1 MPKSGSRNASAASIR
16 RHMVAPPSSTL
27 SGSSL
32 PAPSALQ
39 VPAAVRADRLWRL
52 NLPSHAW
59 RYPLLRR
66 MLAWADVFA
75 AALACLS
82 LGFGGGGDVSQSIWS
97 FAFLP
102 VWVGLAKVLG
112 LYDRDEDRLRHAT
125 IDEVLQVLVWGLIGG
140 SLLALML
147 SLTPA
152 GAPDPASTI
161 VVAAVAAACLFPL
174 RASARFAWRRA
185 TPPERV
191 AIVGSAA
198 ATCAVK
204 RKLELFP
211 QLHATIVEERE
222 ELDPEESRAAEL
234 LRSVDRVVY
243 APTSLDDGQVRRLL
257 ELSRATRSLVTVVP
271 PCRDLLSPAARLDH
285 LADLPVLEYRS
296 SEVPGSTAFL
306 KRTLDVLVS
315 ASALVVLFPLCLL
328 IGLAVKLD
336 SRGPALFAQVRA
348 GTGGRPFRMLKFR
361 SMVADA
367 EEQLHNL
374 VALDSLPEPVFKLH
388 GDPRVTRLGR
398 TLRRWSLDELPQLWN
413 VLVGDMSLVGPRPEQ
428 LELVEQYEPEHFR
441 RLAVKPGITGP
452 MQVYGRGEL
461 NFAERLA
468 VERHYIESMSVFGDL
483 RILALTI
490 PAALSGRGAY

>member
-1 MPKSGSRNASAASIR
+1 VGIRNAAAGSIDDN
-16 RHMVAPPSSTL
+16 MVAPPPSTL
-27 SGSSL
+27 NGSSL
-32 PAPSALQ
+32 PVPHALHM
-39 VPAAVRADRLWRL
+39 PAAVRADRLWRRR
-52 NLPSHAW
+52 LPSHAW

-66 MLAWADVFA
+66 MLAWADVVA
-75 AALACLS
+75 AVLACLS
-82 LGFGGGGDVSQSIWS
+82 LGFAGGGDVGQSIWS

-102 VWVGLAKVLG
+102 VWVGLAKLLG
-112 LYDRDEDRLRHAT
+112 LYDRDERPLRHTT
-125 IDEVLQVLVWGLIGG
+125 IDEALHVLLWGLIGA
-140 SLLALML
+140 SLLALLL
-147 SLTPA
+147 SVTPA
-152 GAPDPASTI
+152 GRPDAPSTLA
-161 VVAAVAAACLFPL
+161 VAAVAAATLFPL
-174 RASARFAWRRA
+174 RALARFLWRRV

-198 ATCAVK
+198 ATGDLK
-204 RKLELFP
+204 RKFELFP
-211 QLHATIVEERE
+211 HLHVTIVDERE
-222 ELDPEESRAAEL
+222 ELDPEESHAAEL
-234 LRSVDRVVY
+234 LRSVDRLVY
-243 APTSLDDGQVRRLL
+243 APTSLDNEQVRRLL
-257 ELSRATRSLVTVVP
+257 ELSHATRSLVAVIP
-271 PCRDLLSPAARLDH
+271 PCRDVLSPAVRLNH
-285 LADLPVLEYRS
+285 LADLPVLEYRAPDVS
-296 SEVPGSTAFL
+296 RSTAFL
-306 KRTLDVLVS
+306 KRALDVLVS
-315 ASALVVLFPLCLL
+315 VTALVVVLPLCLL
-328 IGLAVKLD
+328 IGLAIKLD
-336 SRGPALFAQVRA
+336 SRGPVLFAQVRA

-374 VALDSLPEPVFKLH
+374 VALDRLPEPVFKLH

-468 VERHYIESMSVFGDL
+468 VERHYIDNMSVFGDL

-490 PAALSGRGAY
+490 PVALSGRGAY

>member
-1 MPKSGSRNASAASIR
+1 
-16 RHMVAPPSSTL
+16 
-27 SGSSL
+27 
-32 PAPSALQ
+32 
-39 VPAAVRADRLWRL
+39 
-52 NLPSHAW
+52 
-59 RYPLLRR
+59 
-66 MLAWADVFA
+66 MLAWADVVA

-82 LGFGGGGDVSQSIWS
+82 LGFAGGGDVSQSIWS

-112 LYDRDEDRLRHAT
+112 LYDRDERPLGHTT
-125 IDEVLQVLVWGLIGG
+125 IDEAPHVLLWGLIGA
-140 SLLALML
+140 SLLALLL

-152 GAPDPASTI
+152 GRPDASSTL
-161 VVAAVAAACLFPL
+161 VAAAVAAASLFPL
-174 RASARFAWRRA
+174 RALARFLWRRV

-191 AIVGSAA
+191 AIVGSSA
-198 ATCAVK
+198 ATGALK

-211 QLHATIVEERE
+211 HLHVTIVEERE
-222 ELDPEESRAAEL
+222 ELDSEENRAAEL
-234 LRSVDRVVY
+234 LRSVDRLVY
-243 APTSLDDGQVRRLL
+243 APTSLDNEQVRRLL
-257 ELSRATRSLVTVVP
+257 DLSHAARSHVAVVP
-271 PCRDLLSPAARLDH
+271 PCRDVLSPAVRLNH
-285 LADLPVLEYRS
+285 LAELPVLEYRPPDVS
-296 SEVPGSTAFL
+296 RSTAIV
-306 KRTLDVLVS
+306 KRALDVLVS
-315 ASALVVLFPLCLL
+315 VTALVVLLPPCLL
-328 IGLAVKLD
+328 IGLAIKLD
-336 SRGPALFAQVRA
+336 SRGPVLFAQVRA

-374 VALDSLPEPVFKLH
+374 VVLDRLPEPVFKLH
-388 GDPRVTRLGR
+388 GDPRVTRMGR

-428 LELVEQYEPEHFR
+428 LELVEQYEPEHLR

-468 VERHYIESMSVFGDL
+468 VERHYIENMSVFGDL

>member
-1 MPKSGSRNASAASIR
+1 MLKVGSRNVAAESIR
-16 RHMVAPPSSTL
+16 RHMVAPPPSTL
-27 SGSSL
+27 DGSSL
-32 PAPSALQ
+32 PAPPALH
-39 VPAAVRADRLWRL
+39 VPAAVRADRLWRRR
-52 NLPSHAW
+52 PSQAW

-66 MLAWADVFA
+66 MLAWADVVA
-75 AALACLS
+75 ASLGSVS
-82 LGFGGGGDVSQSIWS
+82 LGFADGDVGQSIWS
-97 FAFLP
+97 LAFLP

-112 LYDRDEDRLRHAT
+112 LYDRDERPLRHTT
-125 IDEVLQVLVWGLIGG
+125 IDEALHVVLWGLIGA
-140 SLLALML
+140 SLLALLL
-147 SLTPA
+147 SLTPV
-152 GAPDPASTI
+152 GPPAPPGTLVA
-161 VVAAVAAACLFPL
+161 AAVAASSLFPL
-174 RASARFAWRRA
+174 RALVRFLWRRV

-191 AIVGSAA
+191 AIVGSSD
-198 ATCAVK
+198 ATGALK

-211 QLHATIVEERE
+211 HLHVTIVEERE
-222 ELDPEESRAAEL
+222 ELDPEESHTAEL
-234 LRSVDRVVY
+234 LRSVDRLVY
-243 APTSLDDGQVRRLL
+243 APASLDNREVRRLL
-257 ELSRATRSLVTVVP
+257 ELSHATRSLVAVVP
-271 PCRDLLSPAARLDH
+271 PCRDVLSPAARLNH
-285 LADLPVLEYRS
+285 LAELPVLEYRAS
-296 SEVPGSTAFL
+296 DVSRSTAFL

-315 ASALVVLFPLCLL
+315 ATALVALFPLCLL
-328 IGLAVKLD
+328 IGLAIKFD
-336 SRGPALFAQVRA
+336 SPGPVLFAQARA

-374 VALDSLPEPVFKLH
+374 VALDRLPEPVFKLH

-398 TLRRWSLDELPQLWN
+398 ALRRWSVDELPQLWN

-468 VERHYIESMSVFGDL
+468 VERHYIENMSVSGDL